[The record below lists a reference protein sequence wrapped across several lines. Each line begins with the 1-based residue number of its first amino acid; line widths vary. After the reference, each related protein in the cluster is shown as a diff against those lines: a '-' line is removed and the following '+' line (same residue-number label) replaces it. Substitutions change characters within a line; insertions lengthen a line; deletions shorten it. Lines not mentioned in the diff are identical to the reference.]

1 MWIGNTTKKQTY
13 IELVCRYTSK
23 TTEMKAKQK
32 KKRKRKAKKKNG
44 KARTTRTRKVKQQQQ
59 QEKLQSKC
67 TISRAMVL
75 CVFLFCVYSCT
86 VARKRG
92 KNNAVKSVLER
103 RANQKGEKNTQANLS
118 KTSPRIAQCKT
129 PEEACHCI
137 QQHMHTHTQKKR
149 QQPR

>member
-1 MWIGNTTKKQTY
+1 M
-13 IELVCRYTSK
+13 E
-23 TTEMKAKQK
+23 
-32 KKRKRKAKKKNG
+32 KRERQEHE
-44 KARTTRTRKVKQQQQ
+44 KVKQQQQQQQQQQ

-103 RANQKGEKNTQANLS
+103 RANQRGKKKHTSKPIEDITSYRAMQNTRRGMSLHTTTHA
-118 KTSPRIAQCKT
+118 
-129 PEEACHCI
+129 
-137 QQHMHTHTQKKR
+137 HTHTKKKKGATKMNLADLKG
-149 QQPR
+149 

>member
-1 MWIGNTTKKQTY
+1 MSIHTKNY
-13 IELVCRYTSK
+13 RDES
-23 TTEMKAKQK
+23 KAKKK
-32 KKRKRKAKKKNG
+32 KKRKRKAKRKK
-44 KARTTRTRKVKQQQQ
+44 KKWKKRERQEHEKVKQQQQQ

-103 RANQKGEKNTQANLS
+103 RANQKGKKKTHKQTYRRHHLVSRNAKHPKRHVIAYNNTC
-118 KTSPRIAQCKT
+118 T
-129 PEEACHCI
+129 
-137 QQHMHTHTQKKR
+137 HTHTKKKKK
-149 QQPR
+149 QPK